1 VNCLQPLKESLKEQD
16 FFDIMSLPGR
26 VEDAALVS
34 SGTDYKNTA
43 DLASTDLAAAAEN
56 YLIAHGMDA
65 AKLAALKEK
74 LR

>member
-1 VNCLQPLKESLKEQD
+1 
-16 FFDIMSLPGR
+16 MSLPGR

-65 AKLAALKEK
+65 AKLATLKEK